1 MNYNKSQQ
9 RAIRH
14 KDGPMLVIAGPG
26 SGKTSTLCQRVFN
39 LVSEYGIPENKIL
52 VLSFT
57 KKAAAHMKERYEMLS
72 KKPSQGR
79 FSTIHSLCYS
89 ILSDY
94 RQSKSINILN
104 ESERNKIIK
113 RLILEKFGI
122 SELYEE
128 TVQYISKLL
137 YDMSISVE
145 MGKKFN
151 GDIISSGV
159 FQSEE
164 GLRYFYDTLQEYK
177 RKYEYMDY
185 DDMLYEVRRIFL
197 DNKRIL
203 EKWQR
208 LFSYILVDEYQD
220 TNEVQFEIIRMLAEN
235 SHNIFV
241 VGDDDQSI
249 YGFRGATPDIMKKF
263 LSCYE
268 DVETVYLDINYRST
282 PKIITFCNKFITE
295 NKERMPKVM
304 KPVNEN
310 TGNVMIRVYKD
321 QTVQYRRILSEIADR
336 GNKPG
341 DTAVLFRTNI
351 QKDEFLEEMALY
363 PSLSG
368 KAGSNRP
375 EVYGKIAAFYR
386 VLSGSYVVE
395 DIALSMNL
403 FGGNISQYLMPK
415 RKEDLRCWP
424 DICKSCNEEEE
435 AREVT
440 EYINMIDFCEKL
452 NPKIAFLTIS
462 GNKGFIKMLKT
473 EFEEEVYFERFFN
486 ELKNSINLC
495 LEDCNSFSDAAAK
508 IDKADI
514 VGKKCGL
521 NSLNV
526 LTMHESKGLEFDN
539 VYIPDLNMGLMP
551 INKASGENGIEEER
565 RLLYV
570 AMTRA
575 KKNLML
581 SYFATANGREIKASG
596 FLKEIKNKKE
606 L

>member
-52 VLSFT
+52 VLTFT

-94 RQSKSINILN
+94 RQSKSINII
-104 ESERNKIIK
+104 SDTDRDKIIK
-113 RLILEKFGI
+113 RLILDKFGI
-122 SELYEE
+122 KDLDESM
-128 TVQYISKLL
+128 VQYISKLL
-137 YDMSISVE
+137 YEISLSAE
-145 MGKKFN
+145 TGKKFN

-159 FQSEE
+159 FESEE

-185 DDMLYEVRRIFL
+185 DDILYEVRRIFI

-235 SHNIFV
+235 SHNIFA

-263 LSCYE
+263 LSCFK
-268 DVETVYLDINYRST
+268 DAETVYLDINYRST
-282 PKIITFCNKFITE
+282 PKIITFCNKLITE

-304 KPVNEN
+304 KPVEEN

-321 QTVQYRRILSEIADR
+321 QTDQYKKILSEIIR
-336 GNKPG
+336 LGYEPG
-341 DTAVLFRTNI
+341 GTAVLFRTNL
-351 QKDEFLEEMALY
+351 QKDEFLEEMAFY
-363 PSLSG
+363 PMLSG
-368 KAGSNRP
+368 KGGDKKP
-375 EVYGKIAAFYR
+375 KVYKSIAAFYR
-386 VLSGSYVVE
+386 VLSGHYIAE

-403 FGGNISQYLMPK
+403 FGGNISPYFMPK

-424 DICKSCNEEEE
+424 DICISCNEEKE
-435 AREVT
+435 ASEVN

-452 NPKIAFLTIS
+452 NPRIAFLTIA
-462 GNKGFIKMLKT
+462 GNKGFVKMIKS
-473 EFEEEVYFERFFN
+473 EFEEEADFKRFFD
-486 ELKNSINLC
+486 ELKNSINLF

-514 VGKKCGL
+514 VGKNSGF

-581 SYFATANGREIKASG
+581 SYFATANGRETKASG
-596 FLKEIKNKKE
+596 FIKE
-606 L
+606 LK

>member
-52 VLSFT
+52 VLTFT

-94 RQSKSINILN
+94 RQSKSINILS

-122 SELYEE
+122 SELDEE
-128 TVQYISKLL
+128 TVQYICKLL

-145 MGKKFN
+145 TGKEFN
-151 GDIISSGV
+151 GDIISCGV

-235 SHNIFV
+235 SHNIFA

-268 DVETVYLDINYRST
+268 DAETVYLDINYRST

-304 KPVNEN
+304 KPVEEN

-321 QTVQYRRILSEIADR
+321 QTAQYKRILSEIIKL
-336 GNKPG
+336 GYNPE

-363 PSLSG
+363 PFLLG
-368 KAGSNRP
+368 KGGGKKP
-375 EVYGKIAAFYR
+375 KVYKGIAAFYR
-386 VLSGSYVVE
+386 VLSGHYIAE

-403 FGGNISQYLMPK
+403 FGDNISPYFMPK
-415 RKEDLRCWP
+415 RKEDLKCWP

-473 EFEEEVYFERFFN
+473 EFEEEAYFERFFN

-508 IDKADI
+508 IDKAYI
-514 VGKKCGL
+514 VEKNCGL

>member
-52 VLSFT
+52 VLTFT
-57 KKAAAHMKERYEMLS
+57 KKAATHMKERYEMLS

-94 RQSKSINILN
+94 RQSKSINLI
-104 ESERNKIIK
+104 SDTDRDKIIK
-113 RLILEKFGI
+113 RLIMDKFGI
-122 SELYEE
+122 KDLDESM
-128 TVQYISKLL
+128 VHYICKLV
-137 YDMSISVE
+137 YDMSLTVE
-145 MGKKFN
+145 TGRKFN
-151 GDIISSGV
+151 SDIISSGV
-159 FQSEE
+159 FVSEE
-164 GLRYFYDTLQEYK
+164 GLRFFYDAFQNYK
-177 RKYEYMDY
+177 RKYNLIDY
-185 DDMLYEVRRIFL
+185 DDMLYEVRRIL
-197 DNKRIL
+197 INNKGIL

-208 LFSYILVDEYQD
+208 SFSYILVDEYQD
-220 TNEVQFEIIRMLAEN
+220 TNEVQFEIIRMLAEYSN
-235 SHNIFV
+235 NIFA

-263 LSCYE
+263 LSCFK
-268 DVETVYLDINYRST
+268 DAETVYLDINYRST
-282 PKIITFCNKFITE
+282 PKIIAFCNKLITGSR
-295 NKERMPKVM
+295 ERMPKVM

-321 QTVQYRRILSEIADR
+321 QTDQYKKILSEMIKLGYEPR
-336 GNKPG
+336 G
-341 DTAVLFRTNI
+341 TAVLFRTNM

-363 PSLSG
+363 PVLSG
-368 KAGSNRP
+368 NEVCKRP
-375 EVYGKIAAFYR
+375 EIYKRIAAFYR
-386 VLSGSYVVE
+386 VLSKKYIAE
-395 DIALSMNL
+395 DLALSMNL
-403 FGGNISQYLMPK
+403 FGGNISPYLMPK

-424 DICKSCNEEEE
+424 DICMSCNEEKE
-435 AREVT
+435 ASEVN
-440 EYINMIDFCEKL
+440 EYINMMDFCEKL
-452 NPKIAFLTIS
+452 NPRIAFLTIA
-462 GNKGFIKMLKT
+462 GNKGFVKMIKS
-473 EFEEEVYFERFFN
+473 EFEEEVDFKRFFD
-486 ELKNSINLC
+486 ELKNSINLL
-495 LEDCNSFSDAAAK
+495 LEGCNSFFDAAVK
-508 IDKADI
+508 IDK
-514 VGKKCGL
+514 VESERKTFGL

-539 VYIPDLNMGLMP
+539 VYIPDLNMGFMP

-581 SYFATANGREIKASG
+581 SYFATANGRETKASG
-596 FLKEIKNKKE
+596 FIKE
-606 L
+606 LK